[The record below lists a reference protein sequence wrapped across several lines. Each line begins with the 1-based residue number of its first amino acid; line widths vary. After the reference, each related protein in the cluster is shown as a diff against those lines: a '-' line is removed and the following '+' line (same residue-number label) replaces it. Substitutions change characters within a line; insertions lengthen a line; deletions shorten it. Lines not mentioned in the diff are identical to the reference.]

1 MNSISNAKVAI
12 VAMAKFVTLG
22 YKVCKAGIPFLL
34 GKGGVMKFCEEEKA
48 TFPLRWKANLTL
60 RNRRECP
67 VR

>member
-1 MNSISNAKVAI
+1 MNSISNTKVAI

-34 GKGGVMKFCEEEKA
+34 DKSGVMKFYEEEKA

-60 RNRRECP
+60 RNKRDCK